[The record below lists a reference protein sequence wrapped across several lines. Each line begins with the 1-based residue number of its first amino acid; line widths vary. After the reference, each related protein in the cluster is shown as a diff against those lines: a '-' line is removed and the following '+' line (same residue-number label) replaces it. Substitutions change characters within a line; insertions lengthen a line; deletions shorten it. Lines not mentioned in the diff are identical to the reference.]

1 MLSGPVLLSGN
12 EIIDGFTISKATD
25 RTVPAR
31 IRQVA
36 VIGASESDYR
46 LIRGVPL
53 ALRCHFFTTD
63 CLSHV
68 TATHFDAIVLFHRG
82 SAESL
87 SSSLLFHCIVS
98 RFIVVSDCTDEQ
110 SIVNALYSG
119 AHYFFDIND
128 SDRLLQIRITA
139 ALRPHTQDNPQIVEF
154 YPFVFHVISRT
165 LYRDKDKIDLSPRE
179 FELAYYLFSNAG
191 RLILDTEL
199 LTGIWTLPSTMDTRR
214 IDTAICRVRNKLGLQ
229 HESSEWSL
237 IRLRGQGYRLV
248 SQAGAMSANSQIV
261 ESID

>member
-1 MLSGPVLLSGN
+1 MLSGN

-25 RTVPAR
+25 RAVPAR

-36 VIGASESDYR
+36 VIGANENDCR
-46 LIRGVPL
+46 LMRAVPL
-53 ALRCHFFTTD
+53 DLRCHFFTTD
-63 CLSHV
+63 QLTHV
-68 TATHFDAIVLFHRG
+68 TATHFDSIVLFHRG

-87 SSSLLFHCIVS
+87 SSSLLFHCNVS
-98 RFIVVSDCTDEQ
+98 RFIIVSDCTYEK

-119 AHYFFDIND
+119 AHHFFDINE
-128 SDRLLQIRITA
+128 SRRLLQTRITA
-139 ALRPHTQDNPQIVEF
+139 GLRPHAQDNPQIVEF
-154 YPFVFHVISRT
+154 YPFVFHVISRMV
-165 LYRDKDKIDLSPRE
+165 YRGKDKIDLSPRE
-179 FELAYYLFSNAG
+179 FELAYYLFSNTG

-199 LTGIWTLPSTMDTRR
+199 LTGVWTLPSTMDTRR

-248 SQAGAMSANSQIV
+248 SQVGETSTNSPTV
-261 ESID
+261 ESVD